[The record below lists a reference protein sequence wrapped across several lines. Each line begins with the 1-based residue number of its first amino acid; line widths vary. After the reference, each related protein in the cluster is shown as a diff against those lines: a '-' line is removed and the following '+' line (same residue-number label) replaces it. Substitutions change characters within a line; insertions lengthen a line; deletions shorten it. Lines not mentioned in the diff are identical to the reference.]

1 MSALFASPK
10 GTLLSLF
17 GLESD
22 NNVPLAGRVRGMQGR
37 SR

>member
-1 MSALFASPK
+1 MSALLGSPK

-22 NNVPLAGRVRGMQGR
+22 DNVPLAGRVPGMQGR